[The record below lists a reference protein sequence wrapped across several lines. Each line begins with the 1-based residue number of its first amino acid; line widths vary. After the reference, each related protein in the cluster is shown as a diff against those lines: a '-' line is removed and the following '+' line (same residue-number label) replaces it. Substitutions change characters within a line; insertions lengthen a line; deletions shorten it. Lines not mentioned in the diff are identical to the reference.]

1 MAHAPGPS
9 PHRRGPNTR
18 HGGAQGPSARRLHC
32 ATAPLATL
40 APFARFTRFAQL
52 TPLVRRMARIAL
64 PRQCLLCGLACDPMP
79 QGPICAACDAAYWNE
94 PRLRCT
100 KCALP
105 LPPLRG
111 GSASPARFVCAGC
124 TRVPPMLDA
133 TLALADYRPPLE
145 RLALGLKFHS
155 RLAVAREFG
164 KRLAQLAHDHPA
176 CTPRPDV
183 MAPMPLAHG
192 RLIARGFNQ
201 AWEIARPLA
210 RSLGVAAEPTLLQ
223 RIADTAQQSRLDRG
237 ARRRNVATAFR
248 VRQPVR
254 GLHVGLVDDVMTSG
268 ATLDAAAREL
278 KAAGARRVTC
288 FVALRT
294 PPD

>member
-1 MAHAPGPS
+1 MAHALGPL
-9 PHRRGPNTR
+9 PHLREPNASR
-18 HGGAQGPSARRLHC
+18 GGAHGQSERRWHR
-32 ATAPLATL
+32 ATARLATL
-40 APFARFTRFAQL
+40 APFTRFA
-52 TPLVRRMARIAL
+52 PLVRRFARIAL
-64 PRQCLLCGLACDPMP
+64 PRQCLLCGLVCDPMP
-79 QGPICAACDAAYWNE
+79 QGPICSACDAAYWNE

-105 LPPLRG
+105 LPALRATR
-111 GSASPARFVCAGC
+111 ASPARFVCAGC
-124 TRVPPMLDA
+124 TRVPPTLDA

-164 KRLAQLAHDHPA
+164 RRLAQLAHDHPA

-183 MAPMPLAHG
+183 IVPMPLAHG

-210 RSLGVAAEPTLLQ
+210 RALGVAAEPTLLQ
-223 RIADTAQQSRLDRG
+223 RIADTVQQSRLDRG
-237 ARRRNVATAFR
+237 ARRRNVAAAFR

-294 PPD
+294 PRD